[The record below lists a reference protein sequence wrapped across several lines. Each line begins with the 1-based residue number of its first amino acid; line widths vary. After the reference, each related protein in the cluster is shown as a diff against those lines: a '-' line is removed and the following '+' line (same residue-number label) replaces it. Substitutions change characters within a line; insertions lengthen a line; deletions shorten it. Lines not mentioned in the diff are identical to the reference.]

1 MMIPPVPWHR
11 PRVRAARGDRVVLLH
26 GLWRSVWA
34 MDGVAE
40 YLHGEG
46 FETLNVPYA
55 SFRKPLDEIIE
66 DVAAEIGKS
75 EKTTHFVTHSM
86 GGIVVRLLA
95 DRFPELVTG
104 KIAMLAPPNQGSEII
119 DWLSDSFVG
128 RWALGPGGMAMSTQ
142 KTPLEIPGFKLGNEV
157 MVIMGESN
165 PMPLFRFLL
174 DEENDGI
181 VSVEK
186 GKVEGMS
193 KFRVR
198 PGDHTFIMGR
208 PEIQVEVGE
217 FLKATG
223 PQD

>member
-1 MMIPPVPWHR
+1 
-11 PRVRAARGDRVVLLH
+11 
-26 GLWRSVWA
+26 

-40 YLHGEG
+40 YLNGEG

-66 DVAAEIGKS
+66 EVAAEIGQS
-75 EKTTHFVTHSM
+75 DKTTHFVTHSM

-119 DWLSDSFVG
+119 DWLSDSPVG
-128 RWALGPGGMAMSTQ
+128 RWALGPGGMAMSTE
-142 KTPLEIPGFKLGNEV
+142 KTPRDIPGFAQENEV
-157 MVIMGESN
+157 VVIMGKSN

-186 GKVEGMS
+186 GKVAGMNE
-193 KFRVR
+193 FRVR

-208 PEIQVEVGE
+208 PEIQAEVGE
-217 FLKATG
+217 FLKG
-223 PQD
+223 DLSL

>member
-1 MMIPPVPWHR
+1 MWLLR
-11 PRVRAARGDRVVLLH
+11 SGNPRRQH
-26 GLWRSVWA
+26 TS
-34 MDGVAE
+34 
-40 YLHGEG
+40 
-46 FETLNVPYA
+46 
-55 SFRKPLDEIIE
+55 
-66 DVAAEIGKS
+66 
-75 EKTTHFVTHSM
+75 

-128 RWALGPGGMAMSTQ
+128 RWVLGPGGMAMSTQ
-142 KTPLEIPGFKLGNEV
+142 RTPLEVPGFKQGNEV

-186 GKVEGMS
+186 GKLEGMS

-198 PGDHTFIMGR
+198 PGDHTFIMER
-208 PEIQVEVGE
+208 PEILVEVGG

>member
-1 MMIPPVPWHR
+1 MEGM
-11 PRVRAARGDRVVLLH
+11 
-26 GLWRSVWA
+26 S
-34 MDGVAE
+34 E
-40 YLHGEG
+40 YLNEDG
-46 FETLNVPYA
+46 FETVNVPYA
-55 SFRKPLDEIIE
+55 SFRKPLDEIVD
-66 DVAAEIGKS
+66 DVAEAIGES

-95 DRFPELVTG
+95 DRYPELVTG

-128 RWALGPGGMAMSTQ
+128 HWSLGPGGMAMSTE
-142 KTPLEIPGFKLGNEV
+142 KTPNEIPGFRGKNDV
-157 MVIMGESN
+157 VVIMGESK

-193 KFRVR
+193 DFRVR

-208 PEIQVEVGE
+208 SEIQAEVGE
-217 FLKATG
+217 FLKEMDYEERMA
-223 PQD
+223 

>member
-1 MMIPPVPWHR
+1 M
-11 PRVRAARGDRVVLLH
+11 
-26 GLWRSVWA
+26 
-34 MDGVAE
+34 
-40 YLHGEG
+40 
-46 FETLNVPYA
+46 
-55 SFRKPLDEIIE
+55 
-66 DVAAEIGKS
+66 
-75 EKTTHFVTHSM
+75 
-86 GGIVVRLLA
+86 VRLLA

-223 PQD
+223 SQD